1 MADIYR
7 NQGGSGLL
15 FHIQSF
21 KEAQNMK
28 WLFSQLRK
36 LITLMLPKEER
47 FFDLFIEML
56 QIVIECLDLI
66 KKADASN
73 INQLVDDIEK
83 LEDRSDF
90 LEHTIQQKLKG
101 SITTPPQLNRE
112 AILQIAST
120 IDNVTDSMKSL
131 TKRLQCGKGEI
142 VTILKGEF
150 PEYDMMIDK
159 LIEETQYNM
168 EIMKDF
174 SVNRIESGDPRI
186 KRVHDIENEIDA
198 IHICF
203 ITEKMYYLDL
213 RGRHMVIMQI
223 IGRLEGAGDELQRLV
238 KTIEGVLVSG

>member
-1 MADIYR
+1 
-7 NQGGSGLL
+7 
-15 FHIQSF
+15 
-21 KEAQNMK
+21 MK

-36 LITLMLPKEER
+36 LITFLLPKEER

-56 QIVIECLDLI
+56 QIVVKCLDLI
-66 KKADASN
+66 KNAEAAKV
-73 INQLVDDIEK
+73 NQLVDDIEE
-83 LEDRSDF
+83 LEDKSDF
-90 LEHTIQQKLKG
+90 LEHTIQQRLRA

-131 TKRLQCGKGEI
+131 SKRLQCGKGEI

-159 LIEETQYNM
+159 LIEATEYSM

-174 SVNRIESGDPRI
+174 SVNRIETSDPRM
-186 KRVHDIENEIDA
+186 KKVHDIENQIDT
-198 IHICF
+198 IHISF
-203 ITEKMYYLDL
+203 ITEKMYYSDL

-238 KTIEGVLVSG
+238 KIIEGVLVSG